1 MRTSTSSTVTRFS
14 TLRARLGRRRAA
26 AVTLAALGLALLAAA
41 CGSQSPTS
49 TTTGGVSGAS
59 GASAGGPAAQA
70 FAFARCMRTHGIP
83 NFPDPVV
90 STSNGATS
98 IKMVAPSNL
107 AKPSVIQ
114 SAQSAC
120 AKYAP
125 GPGNARSSGGPGKA
139 AFLAFARCL
148 RSHGLTNFP
157 DPNQQGQITIEMINA
172 AGINLHAPN
181 VLPAAKAC
189 VGATRGAITGA
200 DVERAINGPH

>member
-1 MRTSTSSTVTRFS
+1 MRTSTSSTVTRFI
-14 TLRARLGRRRAA
+14 TVRGCLARRRAVV
-26 AVTLAALGLALLAAA
+26 VTLVALGLALLAAA

-49 TTTGGVSGAS
+49 STAGVSGAS
-59 GASAGGPAAQA
+59 GAAAGGPAAQA

-83 NFPDPVV
+83 NFPEPVV

-98 IKMVAPSNL
+98 IKMVAPANL

-114 SAQSAC
+114 AAQGAC

-125 GPGNARSSGGPGKA
+125 SPGNGRSSGGPGKA

-189 VGATRGAITGA
+189 VGATHGAITGA